1 MVFKNILT
9 IGHGPKHTKTNLF
22 AAAKGLCAFLLFF
35 LSPDAIVAQLNSVI
49 LRPVEIHD
57 VLVNPGIGI
66 TTFQRFNG
74 QALNPLYTWSEEG
87 PTEKL
92 VDAPVKPDFPRTSV
106 SYCRWVWDVIEPK
119 RGELH
124 WEIIDL
130 ALREA
135 REHGQTLAIR
145 LMPYTDKHPL
155 PDWYRNSGARR
166 ANKPSDKD

>member
-1 MVFKNILT
+1 MHVQLA
-9 IGHGPKHTKTNLF
+9 LV
-22 AAAKGLCAFLLFF
+22 FLL
-35 LSPDAIVAQLNSVI
+35 LGAADYASAQSGSVVV
-49 LRPVEIHD
+49 RPKEIQD
-57 VLVNPGIGI
+57 LLVNPGMGI

-74 QALNPLYTWSEEG
+74 QALNPPLTWSEEG

-92 VDAPVKPDFPRTSV
+92 VDSEQKPEFPPTSV

-119 RGELH
+119 HGEFH

-145 LMPYTDKHPL
+145 LMPYTDKHPA
-155 PDWYRNSGARR
+155 SGLVSLFRGAARQSTVGQR
-166 ANKPSDKD
+166 R